1 MRGRTSA
8 YCAEIQVA
16 VESVKMSKAILYDA
30 TLCVNCKQC
39 EQGCAQQNGLP
50 YDDKV
55 AAEPIQSDHKYTV
68 VLNHNEK
75 HMRRPCQ
82 HCEEPACASA
92 CPVGALHKTAAGPV
106 VYDAFKCIGCR
117 YCMTACAFAV
127 PKYEWTS
134 LNPKVRKCIMCPERV
149 NAGKP
154 TACAEACP
162 TGATKFGDRE
172 ALVAEAQDRIKAN
185 PNNYVPYIYGLHEVG
200 GSSVLMLSSVD
211 FASFGLPMGLP
222 TDPLPGRTLRVLEK
236 IPDFV
241 PLWGLVLGGVYWVSH
256 RRVEVAAAEAE
267 EHGGGAR

>member
-1 MRGRTSA
+1 
-8 YCAEIQVA
+8 
-16 VESVKMSKAILYDA
+16 MSKAILYDA

-39 EQGCAQQNGLP
+39 EQGCAQQNSLP

-75 HMRRPCQ
+75 YMRRLCQ

-92 CPVGALHKTAAGPV
+92 CPVGALHKTEAGPV
-106 VYDAFKCIGCR
+106 VYDAYKCIGCR

-134 LNPKVRKCIMCPERV
+134 LNPKVRKCILCPDRV

-172 ALVAEAQDRIKAN
+172 SLVAEAQDRIKAN

-256 RRVEVAAAEAE
+256 RRVEVAAAEAN
-267 EHGGGAR
+267 EHEGGAR

>member
-1 MRGRTSA
+1 
-8 YCAEIQVA
+8 
-16 VESVKMSKAILYDA
+16 MSKAILYDA
-30 TLCVNCKQC
+30 TLCVDCKQC
-39 EQGCAQQNGLP
+39 EAACAKQNDLP

-75 HMRRPCQ
+75 YMRRLCQ

-106 VYDAFKCIGCR
+106 VYDAYKCIGCR
-117 YCMTACAFAV
+117 YCMTACAFQV
-127 PKYEWTS
+127 PKYEWTA
-134 LNPKVRKCIMCPERV
+134 LNPKVRKCILCPDR
-149 NAGKP
+149 KD

-162 TGATKFGDRE
+162 VGATKVGERE
-172 ALVAEAQDRIKAN
+172 DLVREAQDRIRTN
-185 PNNYVPYIYGLHEVG
+185 PDKYVNHIYGLNEVG
-200 GSSVLMLSSVD
+200 GSSVLMLSSVE
-211 FASFGLPMGLP
+211 FGQFGLPMNLP

-256 RRVEVAAAEAE
+256 RREEVAAAEAE
-267 EHGGGAR
+267 ERGGKK